1 MKDKLEVIDEYF
13 ENGIRIKVLKGFTG
27 IKPKTKSNCNSPIRD
42 TKHASSFYNNK
53 LREWCESKQGRMK
66 ALVENSP
73 MSLSWYQK
81 RRYGSLLLSE
91 YDFKKIIQP
100 AMAKVEHDEQL
111 ALITKKHC
119 REKSQ

>member
-1 MKDKLEVIDEYF
+1 MKDKLEVINEYF
-13 ENGIRIKVLKGFTG
+13 ENGIKIRVLKGFTE
-27 IKPKTKSNCNSPIRD
+27 IKPRTKSKYSSPNRG

-53 LREWCESKQGRMK
+53 LREWCESKQGRMQ
-66 ALVENSP
+66 ALVEKSS

-100 AMAKVEHDEQL
+100 AMTKVEHDEQL